1 MYLDTS
7 SSGLFAEP
15 SGYINFLEIN
25 MTIIYSKKKK
35 VIWKTGNPN
44 VPYGY
49 LNCAW
54 LSRRRVRC
62 GKIKK
67 RLRMASL

>member
-35 VIWKTGNPN
+35 VIWKTGNMEDRKPKCSIWISKLCL
-44 VPYGY
+44 V
-49 LNCAW
+49 
-54 LSRRRVRC
+54 
-62 GKIKK
+62 K
-67 RLRMASL
+67 